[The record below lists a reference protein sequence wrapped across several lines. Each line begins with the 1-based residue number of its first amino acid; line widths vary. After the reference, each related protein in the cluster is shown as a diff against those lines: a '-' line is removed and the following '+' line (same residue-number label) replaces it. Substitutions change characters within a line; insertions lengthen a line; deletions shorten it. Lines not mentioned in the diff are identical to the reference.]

1 MVALGRAVINF
12 HHQFSYINL
21 LSVSLCLLSSLTLAL
36 TLSLFL
42 LLSLVL
48 ITKTFAGPRNI
59 VAGKMNYATNTQRN
73 NLCIFMAQMS
83 TNGRVRLFAE
93 QAGSQSGCQSV
104 SQV

>member
-21 LSVSLCLLSSLTLAL
+21 LSVSLCLLSSLTL

-48 ITKTFAGPRNI
+48 ITKTFAGPLNI